1 MNIELFKH
9 IYFRLPILIRLF
21 LTILFVMIFF
31 GTVIHFIEPKQ
42 FPTIFDGIWWAV
54 VTGAT
59 VGYGDYVPLTTLGR
73 LIGIVLILTGG
84 GLLTFYITQFAAA
97 TVQHENDLSKGKVT
111 YKGKNHIILVGWNE
125 RTRILINSILKHE
138 PKAEIVLIDQS
149 LSKMSYQAFP
159 IHFIHG
165 DPTDD
170 YYLQKANI
178 TEAAKVVISADNHK
192 PEKQADNQSILTVV
206 AVRGNNEKIP
216 IIVEIMTMSQID
228 NAIRAGASTIL
239 RPNDFMSALLY
250 QEVTKSKSK
259 PFETV
264 LHILKSQQFNQFL
277 VPDDLIGKTYFEAML
292 TLKSAESLLIGILRN
307 GEWIINPSKSFI
319 IQKEDI
325 LITSIR
331 WKP

>member
-21 LTILFVMIFF
+21 LTILFVMILF

-59 VGYGDYVPLTTLGR
+59 VGYGDFVPLTTLGR
-73 LIGIVLILTGG
+73 FIGIVLILTGG

-97 TVQHENDLSKGKVT
+97 TVQHENDLSQGKVT

-125 RTRILINSILKHE
+125 RTRILMDHILKQDS
-138 PKAEIVLIDQS
+138 KAEIVLIDQT
-149 LSKMSYQAFP
+149 LSEMSYQAFP

-178 TEAAKVVISADNHK
+178 AEAAKVVISADNHK
-192 PEKQADNQSILTVV
+192 AEKQADNQSILTVV
-206 AVRGNNEKIP
+206 AVRGNHASIP

-228 NAIRAGASTIL
+228 NALRAGANTIL
-239 RPNDFMSALLY
+239 RPNDFMSALLF
-250 QEVTKSKSK
+250 QEVFKSKSK

-264 LHILKSQQFNQFL
+264 LHLLKTQQFHHFL
-277 VPDDLIGKTYFEAML
+277 VPEELIHKPYIEAMYS
-292 TLKSAESLLIGILRN
+292 LKTTDSLLIGVIRN
-307 GEWIINPSKSFI
+307 EEWILNPAKDFVI
-319 IQKEDI
+319 EKEDI
-325 LITSIR
+325 LITSIQ
-331 WKP
+331 W